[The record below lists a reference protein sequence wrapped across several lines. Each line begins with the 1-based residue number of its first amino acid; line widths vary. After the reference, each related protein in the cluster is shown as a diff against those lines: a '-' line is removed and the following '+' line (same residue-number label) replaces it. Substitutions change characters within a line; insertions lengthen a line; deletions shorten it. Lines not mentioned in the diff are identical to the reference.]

1 MDDVSADGDAEFQQ
15 KVNNFETIN
24 ERFRVLCDALEAYRD
39 AITAVTTTG
48 VAVADALASFLEHT
62 PNSGSG
68 GTSAVATGNIG
79 LASSGI
85 GRSASPDGLDSTTSA
100 IAVAFRTAQTTISRN
115 WSHVLMQKFDADV
128 HKGVQ
133 DSLDQFP
140 QVWEY
145 VKQRGAA
152 QQDMLKRQKKLKD
165 AGARGRDRQRKWREC
180 SDRFNM
186 FDFECMQRFSNID
199 RAQLGLVSK
208 PMRTLVSLL
217 GEISRDAATAFE
229 EVVALLSIP
238 TPSMTREFEPPPRH
252 DPLVNS
258 TSALLPEGVE
268 DEGWDNDFDFRNS
281 DAAQEPFRSDVKPL
295 LSGERAKEHH
305 SRTRSALAIPSKPS
319 VPETS
324 RRAAS
329 GPPSALTRN
338 RGVAR
343 DALSAAEVAASSSPV
358 GHLTKSALAD
368 VDGLDGKDAV
378 WDQESRSEKD
388 KVLMRLA
395 ATFDFTP
402 SETNELPLKTG
413 VIIEVYEQHS
423 SGWWIGRANH
433 VTGYFPRNHARPI
446 SEEEELN
453 FITERSRRRRE
464 RRRGHRRKDS
474 LTTSHSSVAASGAND
489 ETVHI

>member
-1 MDDVSADGDAEFQQ
+1 MDDVNCDADAEFQL
-15 KVNNFETIN
+15 KVTNFETIN

-48 VAVADALASFLEHT
+48 VAVADALASFFDASANPVH
-62 PNSGSG
+62 G
-68 GTSAVATGNIG
+68 GTNAVTAGGGG
-79 LASSGI
+79 LSSSGT
-85 GRSASPDGLDSTTSA
+85 GLRSASPDGFDSTTSA
-100 IAVAFRTAQTTISRN
+100 IPVAFRTAQATIKRN
-115 WSHVLMQKFDADV
+115 WSHGMIQKFETDV
-128 HKGVQ
+128 LKGVR
-133 DSLDQFP
+133 DNLNQFP
-140 QVWEY
+140 EVWGY

-165 AGARGRDRQRKWREC
+165 AGTRGRDRQRKWREC

-208 PMRTLVSLL
+208 PMRMLVSLL
-217 GEISRDAATAFE
+217 GDFSRDTATAFE

-238 TPSMTREFEPPPRH
+238 APSMTREFEPPPRH

-258 TSALLPEGVE
+258 TSAVLPEGVE
-268 DEGWDNDFDFRNS
+268 DEGWDDDFDFRKS
-281 DAAQEPFRSDVKPL
+281 DAAHESFRSDVKPP
-295 LSGERAKEHH
+295 LSGERSGEHH
-305 SRTRSALAIPSKPS
+305 SRTRSALAMPSRS
-319 VPETS
+319 VAPETS

-338 RGVAR
+338 RSAVR
-343 DALSAAEVAASSSPV
+343 DTLSATDLALSSTSVDP
-358 GHLTKSALAD
+358 LTKSALA
-368 VDGLDGKDAV
+368 AV
-378 WDQESRSEKD
+378 GGSDRKEHAWDQESRSEKD

-402 SETNELPLKTG
+402 SETNEVPLKKG
-413 VIIEVYEQHS
+413 LIIEVYEQHQ
-423 SGWWIGRANH
+423 SGWWLGRANH

-446 SEEEELN
+446 SEEEELD
-453 FITERSRRRRE
+453 FINERSRRRRE

-474 LTTSHSSVAASGAND
+474 LTTSQSSVAASGAN
-489 ETVHI
+489 E